1 MRFLR
6 HLERTR
12 LLLHLVS
19 VEEESERTPLAD
31 YHALR
36 HELAEFDPE
45 LAKRP
50 EVVAMTKADLPHVR
64 EAYEKAHAEFAE
76 LGIELWLVSAAT
88 HEGIDRLLIELEA
101 RLITP

>member
-1 MRFLR
+1 
-6 HLERTR
+6 
-12 LLLHLVS
+12 LHLVTL
-19 VEEESERTPLAD
+19 EEESDRSPLAD

-36 HELAEFDPE
+36 HELDEFDPE

-64 EAYEKAHAEFAE
+64 EAYEKVHAEFAA

-88 HEGIDRLLIELEA
+88 HEGIDRLLIELES
-101 RLITP
+101 RLVIP